1 MYTDR
6 KEHSVNRDS
15 LLLDLI
21 QSGFP
26 VEERPFNALGD
37 MLELSEDE
45 AFDLTGNLIDSG
57 VIRQIGPFFDSK
69 RLSFKSTLAA
79 ALVEPRSVDNA
90 ARYVNSFHEVTHNY
104 LRAHH
109 YNLWFTLIAR
119 EDSRIEEILD
129 LVKSLDGVEALYNL
143 PALKMFKIQV
153 DFNIT
158 GEAKRRID
166 GSRGEGISGE
176 GISGEGIS
184 GEAGRIE
191 GNLIEA
197 SRKEGSL
204 EDRPLPGLQ
213 EKEMN
218 LIRAIQ
224 NGIPVVKKPFESVA
238 ASLGEEQSWVIHKI
252 TEWQG
257 KGVIRRFGAALRHHR
272 AGFIHNAMVVW
283 LVPADDEDRIGRL
296 FAESQNVSHCYIR
309 PAFPDFPWNLYTM
322 IHSQTEEGLLQAI
335 EALRE
340 KSGIESFLV
349 LESIK
354 EYKKTSPQYF

>member
-45 AFDLTGNLIDSG
+45 AFSLTGNLIDSG

-69 RLSFKSTLAA
+69 RLGFKSTLVA
-79 ALVEPRSVDNA
+79 ALVAPWCVDKA
-90 ARYVNSFHEVTHNY
+90 ARYVNRFNEVTHNY
-104 LRAHH
+104 LRNHK

-129 LVKSLDGVEALYNL
+129 LVMSRDGVEALYNL

-153 DFNIT
+153 DFSIT
-158 GEAKRRID
+158 GEAKSRGEGSRK
-166 GSRGEGISGE
+166 GSRGEGSRRKG
-176 GISGEGIS
+176 SR
-184 GEAGRIE
+184 GEA
-191 GNLIEA
+191 
-197 SRKEGSL
+197 SL

-213 EKEMN
+213 EKEIN

-238 ASLGEEQSWVIHKI
+238 ASLGEEQSWVIQKI
-252 TEWQG
+252 TEWQE

-283 LVPADDEDRIGRL
+283 LVPACDEDRIGRL
-296 FAESQNVSHCYIR
+296 FAESRSVSHCYIR
-309 PAFPDFPWNLYTM
+309 PVFPDFPWNLYTM
-322 IHSQTEEGLLQAI
+322 IHSRTEEGLLQTI
-335 EALRE
+335 GVLRE
-340 KSGIESFLV
+340 KSGIESILV

-354 EYKKTSPQYF
+354 EYKKNEPSVFLTRSDS

>member
-1 MYTDR
+1 M
-6 KEHSVNRDS
+6 NRDS
-15 LLLDLI
+15 LLLDRI

-26 VEERPFNALGD
+26 VEECPFNALGD
-37 MLELSEDE
+37 MLELSEEE

-69 RLSFKSTLAA
+69 RLGFKSTLAV
-79 ALVEPRSVDNA
+79 ALVEPRSVDKA

-158 GEAKRRID
+158 GEAKSRR
-166 GSRGEGISGE
+166 
-176 GISGEGIS
+176 
-184 GEAGRIE
+184 
-191 GNLIEA
+191 
-197 SRKEGSL
+197 EGSL

-213 EKEMN
+213 QREKK

-238 ASLGEEQSWVIHKI
+238 ASLGEEQSWVIQKI

-283 LVPADDEDRIGRL
+283 SVPADDEDRIGRL
-296 FAESQNVSHCYIR
+296 FAENQNVSHCYIR
-309 PAFPDFPWNLYTM
+309 PVFPDFPWNLYTM

-340 KSGIESFLV
+340 KSAIESFLV